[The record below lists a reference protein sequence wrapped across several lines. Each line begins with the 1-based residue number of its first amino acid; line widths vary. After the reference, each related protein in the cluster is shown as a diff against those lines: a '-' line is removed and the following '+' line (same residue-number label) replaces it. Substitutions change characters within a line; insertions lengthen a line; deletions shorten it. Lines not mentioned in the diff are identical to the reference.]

1 MLPYL
6 FRCTAGYRRLPIIG
20 LVVALTAGFG
30 LSGCSDSEEDA
41 VVPPPEPTY
50 VYLDSVEGIAYLSVP
65 ESDAGTPSEVYDPDG
80 DTGLTGPSP
89 GLETR
94 AMLFAVSDGCY
105 SPDCSALADG
115 SCTLTE
121 IEPGRFTISA
131 FFKIDTSFGTEYDRR
146 GNALSRGC
154 SAICLRFT
162 TPCGEIDIN
171 HRPLEI
177 TSEDGEVFTIPMP
190 VEVQRVTPGL
200 IFEPEWQ

>member
-1 MLPYL
+1 MPYV
-6 FRCTAGYRRLPIIG
+6 FRCSAGYRRLPVIG
-20 LVVALTAGFG
+20 HVLALTAGFG
-30 LSGCSDSEEDA
+30 LAGCSEAEDES

-50 VYLDSVEGIAYLSVP
+50 VYLDSVDGIAYLPVQDL
-65 ESDAGTPSEVYDPDG
+65 DAGTPSEVDDPDG

-89 GLETR
+89 GLESR

-154 SAICLRFT
+154 SGICLRFT

-171 HRPLEI
+171 QRPLEI
-177 TSEDGEVFTIPMP
+177 TSDDGEVFTIPVP
-190 VEVQRVTPGL
+190 IEVPRMIPGL
-200 IFEPEWQ
+200 IFSSVHD